1 MSWFTRQRE
10 VPRLPDDRL
19 RTAWQLISLLVD
31 YPTTALVDD
40 VAALRRAAATLPDP
54 VAAPLLSLLAT
65 LADTPV
71 ADLQR
76 RYVETFDHTRKCSLF
91 LTYFMHGDTRKRGV
105 ALVQFKQAYRR
116 AGLEVNDVEL
126 PDHLAV
132 VLECGATG
140 DVDVAW
146 KLLVD
151 HRASIEVLRLA
162 LADRRSPWADALVA
176 LSATLPPL
184 VGDEREAI
192 AKLVAEGPPEE
203 EVGLAPYSIDP
214 RLNPH
219 PRDPAFIGLDEVGVS
234 R

>member
-40 VAALRRAAATLPDP
+40 VAALQVRDRGVGQRRQQREQRGGHRIRQGGRGPA
-54 VAAPLLSLLAT
+54 
-65 LADTPV
+65 
-71 ADLQR
+71 QR

-151 HRASIEVLRLA
+151 HPASIEVLRLA

>member
-1 MSWFTRQRE
+1 MSWLSRKRAA
-10 VPRLPDDRL
+10 PRLPDDQL

-31 YPTTALVDD
+31 YPTTALADD
-40 VAALRRAAATLPDP
+40 TAALRRAAATLTAP
-54 VAAPLLSLLAT
+54 VAGPLTSLIDTIDAT
-65 LADTPV
+65 GV
-71 ADLQR
+71 EELQR

-126 PDHLAV
+126 PDHLSV

-140 DVDVAW
+140 DVEVAW
-146 KLLVD
+146 KLLTD

-162 LADRRSPWADALVA
+162 LADRGSPWADALVA

-184 VGDEREAI
+184 EGDETAAI
-192 AKLVAEGPPEE
+192 ATLVAQGPPDE

-219 PRDPAFIGLDEVGVS
+219 PGDRAFIGLDEVGVS